1 MLQVCVEKLQQLQ
14 LSVQKAQVWMD
25 MECLLEKGFLLVAF
39 HRVATISGNTANFEI
54 PSIDAYECVIV

>member
-39 HRVATISGNTANFEI
+39 HRVATINGNTANFEI